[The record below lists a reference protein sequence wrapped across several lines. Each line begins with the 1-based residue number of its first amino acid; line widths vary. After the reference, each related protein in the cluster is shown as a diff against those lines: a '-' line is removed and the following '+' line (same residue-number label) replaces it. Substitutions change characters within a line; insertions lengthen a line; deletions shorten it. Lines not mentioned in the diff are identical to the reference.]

1 MAECAFRTGAP
12 LRGARH
18 QIAMPRPPRALSGA
32 PDAPS
37 DLETRGCSL
46 ESPRSSSVAS
56 PAVQYVVDSERKH
69 CAVASLR
76 RVEPVLMMP
85 RSQSDLHHH

>member
-1 MAECAFRTGAP
+1 MVLTSASRNRARVGQSMRDFFVERVIAPLRTGAP

-46 ESPRSSSVAS
+46 ESPHWQIDYKAFV
-56 PAVQYVVDSERKH
+56 K
-69 CAVASLR
+69 
-76 RVEPVLMMP
+76 MMMM
-85 RSQSDLHHH
+85 S